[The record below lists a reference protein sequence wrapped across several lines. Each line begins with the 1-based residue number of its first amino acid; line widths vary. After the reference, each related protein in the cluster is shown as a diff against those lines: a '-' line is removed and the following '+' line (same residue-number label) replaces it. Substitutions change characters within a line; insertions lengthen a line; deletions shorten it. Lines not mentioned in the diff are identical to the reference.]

1 VRGDN
6 MSADSIVIRS
16 KLRDVVKGLNISG
29 DFPTAL
35 DEEVKLI
42 ISRAV
47 ERAKANNRKTLM
59 GKDI

>member
-1 VRGDN
+1 

-35 DEEVKLI
+35 DEVVKGLI
-42 ISRAV
+42 NKAV

-59 GKDI
+59 AKDL